1 MRSVFSVLYVFLFL
15 AIGCQSGA
23 EQASSTPEAVPSETP
38 SQPTAP
44 SVEASPATTSP
55 VVNQDIPYTIEDSSQ
70 IQDLGDG
77 LLLYYVKKGSGPS
90 PNIQNNVL
98 FHYHG
103 TLTSGE
109 VFDSSFNRG
118 QPLDSPL
125 QRLIRG
131 WQIALQEVPLGSK
144 IKLIIP
150 PELGYGAQGSTSVP
164 PNATII
170 FDIELISMY

>member
-1 MRSVFSVLYVFLFL
+1 MRSAFTLIYSALFL
-15 AIGCQSGA
+15 AWGCQPAS
-23 EQASSTPEAVPSETP
+23 EQASSPTENAPTSPPTEETTPAAEAANTTA
-38 SQPTAP
+38 PTAV
-44 SVEASPATTSP
+44 SKEV
-55 VVNQDIPYTIEDSSQ
+55 PYTIEDSSQ

-90 PNIQNNVL
+90 PQIQNNVL